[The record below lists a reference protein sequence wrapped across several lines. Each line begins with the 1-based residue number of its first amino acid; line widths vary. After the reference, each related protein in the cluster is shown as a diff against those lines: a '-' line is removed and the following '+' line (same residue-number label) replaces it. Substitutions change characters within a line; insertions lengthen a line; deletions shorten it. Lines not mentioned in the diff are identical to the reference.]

1 VARLPARRDL
11 GYLAHPQGHEPV
23 LDGRFRADRE
33 SGRLQA
39 FNHLDK
45 ADTFSVDHT
54 VEEADVLHGRTITS
68 WPSLR
73 TDIRNAGGTWVD
85 EEVVVDEGLV
95 SSRNPDDLDRRAPPR
110 PRLHSDR
117 LTFPARPG
125 QPWGEWPHRTRL
137 GDRPQG

>member
-1 VARLPARRDL
+1 MAVPYPRVAPVNADRGARGASIYEEEGVARLPARRDL
-11 GYLAHPQGHEPV
+11 GYLPHPQGHEPV

-45 ADTFSVDHT
+45 ADTFPVDHT

-73 TDIRNAGGTWVD
+73 TDIRNAGGTW
-85 EEVVVDEGLV
+85 
-95 SSRNPDDLDRRAPPR
+95 LDSTPI
-110 PRLHSDR
+110 
-117 LTFPARPG
+117 G
-125 QPWGEWPHRTRL
+125 
-137 GDRPQG
+137 